1 MDSLVSI
8 NDDKKNNN
16 DNLHPHS
23 SSLVSI
29 NSHKT
34 IAQKLLN
41 LSIISFYIST
51 LVNVIVSNCDSS
63 LCKAAIYIAVTG
75 LIFQLIIFLFL
86 VILLYVPLNYN
97 TAAGYITT
105 QTINGILTAITGLSL
120 IINITMN
127 IIQVKLP
134 ISIVSNIL
142 NNTINT
148 TK

>member
-8 NDDKKNNN
+8 NDDKKNDNN
-16 DNLHPHS
+16 HNNVHNP
-23 SSLVSI
+23 SLVSI

-51 LVNVIVSNCDSS
+51 LVNVIVSNYDSS

-86 VILLYVPLNYN
+86 VILLKIPLNKKKPEVKK
-97 TAAGYITT
+97 TT
-105 QTINGILTAITGLSL
+105 KIKNGILTAI
-120 IINITMN
+120 
-127 IIQVKLP
+127 QDYR
-134 ISIVSNIL
+134 
-142 NNTINT
+142 
-148 TK
+148 